1 MNTFESKTR
10 GRAFRAGVAALLMLA
25 GSAALAHHST
35 AMFDFNKEKELT
47 LSGTVVEFQYTNP
60 HSWLIVDV
68 EKDDGSIERW
78 AFEADGP
85 PFLIRRGISRTSLEP
100 GMKVTVRTAPMK
112 DGRPAGSWLEATL
125 EDGSSLRP

>member
-1 MNTFESKTR
+1 MSNIMCTTTGS
-10 GRAFRAGVAALLMLA
+10 AFRAGFAALLLLV
-25 GSAALAHHST
+25 GSAAWAHHST
-35 AMFDFNKEKELT
+35 AMFDFEKEIT

-68 EKDDGSIERW
+68 EKEDGSIERW

-100 GMKVTVRTAPMK
+100 GMKVTVRSAPMR

-125 EDGSSLRP
+125 EDGTSLRP

>member
-1 MNTFESKTR
+1 MTTFDRNTK
-10 GRAFRAGVAALLMLA
+10 GRTFRAGIAALLLLA
-25 GSAALAHHST
+25 GSTALAHHST
-35 AMFDFNKEKELT
+35 AMFDFNKEKELI

-68 EKDDGSIERW
+68 EKDDGSVERW

-125 EDGSSLRP
+125 EDGTSFRP

>member
-1 MNTFESKTR
+1 MNKCTGMTQNGHR
-10 GRAFRAGVAALLMLA
+10 FRSCVAALLVLA
-25 GSAALAHHST
+25 GSTAWAHHST
-35 AMFDFNKEKELT
+35 AMFDFRNEIT

-60 HSWLIVDV
+60 HSWLIVNV
-68 EKDDGSIERW
+68 ENEDGTVERW

-85 PFLIRRGISRTSLEP
+85 PFLIRRGISRTSVEP

-125 EDGSSLRP
+125 EDGTSLRP

>member
-1 MNTFESKTR
+1 MNRNESRTKE
-10 GRAFRAGVAALLMLA
+10 RAFRTGLAALLMLA
-25 GSAALAHHST
+25 GSPALAHHST
-35 AMFDFNKEKELT
+35 AMFDFTKEKELT

-68 EKDDGSIERW
+68 EKEDGSVERW

-125 EDGSSLRP
+125 EDGTSLRP

>member
-1 MNTFESKTR
+1 MSKRR
-10 GRAFRAGVAALLMLA
+10 GKTMARGLRTAVAAFLVLMGGAA
-25 GSAALAHHST
+25 GAHHST
-35 AMFDFNKEKELT
+35 AMFDFSKELT

-68 EKDDGSIERW
+68 AKEDGSVERW

-85 PFLIRRGISRTSLEP
+85 PFLIRAGISRTSLVP
-100 GMKVTVRTAPMK
+100 GMKVTVRTAPMR

-125 EDGSSLRP
+125 EDGTSLRP